1 MKAGA
6 TGAQWILRLHTTE
19 PANLP
24 RVPLARATLRR
35 KLRSN
40 GLGIGRR
47 QLQRKRTAA
56 TGLPKPGASWIEKTQ
71 PAGTASG
78 EPLNNAS
85 MSAAEGGRAAVVEA
99 VVGPEAGEAGAWAAG
114 AEGEGWLWVS
124 NKSTR

>member
-6 TGAQWILRLHTTE
+6 TGVQWTLLRHTTE
-19 PANLP
+19 P
-24 RVPLARATLRR
+24 VPLLRPPVLHAT
-35 KLRSN
+35 LRSN
-40 GLGIGRR
+40 GPGTGRR

-99 VVGPEAGEAGAWAAG
+99 VVGPEEGEAGAWAAG